1 MDGEGRQWRAI
12 HAGVAPRARDGLHF
26 EAARSIARRRAGGV
40 LAAVLLAYGAVA
52 SVAAAHHAFGAF
64 DLDTELVLR
73 GEVVSFDWVQ
83 PHSSALLDV
92 TNDDGTVTR
101 WTLEGR
107 NPSFLGRQGWSR
119 YTLSPGDRVE
129 AVVYPLKSGEPSG
142 TLARITLADGTLKVL
157 FTRAPR

>member
-1 MDGEGRQWRAI
+1 MDGAGHQWRVIQARGPQQAR
-12 HAGVAPRARDGLHF
+12 HGLRSSAARGVAT
-26 EAARSIARRRAGGV
+26 RRAGGG
-40 LAAVLLAYGAVA
+40 LAAALLAYAAVV

-83 PHSSALLDV
+83 PHTSALLDV

-107 NPSFLGRQGWSR
+107 NPSFLGQRGWSR
-119 YTLSPGDRVE
+119 YTLSPGDRIE
-129 AVVYPLKSGEPSG
+129 AVVYPLKSGAPSG